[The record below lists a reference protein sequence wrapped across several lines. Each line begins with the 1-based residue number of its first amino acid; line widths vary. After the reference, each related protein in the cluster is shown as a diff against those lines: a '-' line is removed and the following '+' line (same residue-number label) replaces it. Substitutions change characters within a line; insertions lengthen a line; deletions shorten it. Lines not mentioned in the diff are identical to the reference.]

1 MTCVAI
7 ERALPSLK
15 LIGPKQLAIT
25 YHKQNNF
32 EWSMYVNY
40 LVLHSLILLKHT
52 RTTVYY
58 AASS

>member
-32 EWSMYVNY
+32 EWSM
-40 LVLHSLILLKHT
+40 
-52 RTTVYY
+52 
-58 AASS
+58 